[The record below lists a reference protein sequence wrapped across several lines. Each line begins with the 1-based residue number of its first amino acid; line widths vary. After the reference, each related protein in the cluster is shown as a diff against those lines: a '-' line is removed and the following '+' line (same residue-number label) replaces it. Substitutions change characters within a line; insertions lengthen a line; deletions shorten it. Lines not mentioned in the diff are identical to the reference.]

1 MGVSKGNNG
10 FSVNLC
16 KYVSSFCASLIKWSA
31 FKFSHSHLN
40 TNLHNHTHLRT
51 RYMIQSRQAP
61 IVLWFTILQYQHYS
75 SSTHI
80 YTHKYLN
87 SLLYMHSSVDKNNF
101 LHGILIS
108 PAHSKNEL
116 LHNAL
121 LLLTKPLSFYIQRIT
136 TLSSLQTQTPCMA

>member
-1 MGVSKGNNG
+1 MFLIFPQKTTEKLLRSRFVKVHCWSVHVPLNG
-10 FSVNLC
+10 SNG
-16 KYVSSFCASLIKWSA
+16 
-31 FKFSHSHLN
+31 HLN

-121 LLLTKPLSFYIQRIT
+121 LLLAKPLSFYIQRIT